1 MLGKITSIKDNNVYV
16 ALNVNVYDMDNI
28 IGKNVVFDNHII
40 GEVSNMS
47 NSVMEVSLIGEI
59 KDNKFIYGNLT
70 KPSFKSECRIIS
82 GSELDIIYNVDKTK
96 NVVKIGKSF
105 LYNSYDVYLNI
116 NSFFANHFAI
126 LGNTGSGKSYS
137 VSRLLQGIFYDA
149 KRLPYNTNIFLFDAY
164 GEYQRAFVNINQVN
178 PNLNYKVYTTDLKS
192 QDFELLRIPFWL
204 LGVDDICLL
213 LNVNDT
219 RQIPIIEKA
228 LKLVCY
234 FCKNDESVIKQK
246 NDIIARSLLDVI
258 FSGKNH
264 SETRN
269 KIVSILSKFSTNEI
283 NLEIKLVKG
292 GWARSLRQCIYVE
305 ESGNFADIELV
316 ISYLEGFCMDDF
328 ELSFPDG
335 SYAYTIKDFYTS
347 LEFALISEGIFNS
360 NKVFDYANILKIR
373 LNSLMNSDYVN
384 YFIYDR
390 FITKEQYINTI
401 LAKDNGKAQIIN
413 FNINYVDDRFA
424 KVIVKIH
431 SKLLFDYI
439 VKLPNRGSISFHIIL
454 EEAHRYVQND
464 TDVEI
469 LGYNIFERIT
479 KEGRKYGII
488 LGLISQRPS
497 EISETAISQCS
508 NFIMFKMFHPK
519 DLKFVSDI
527 IPNISETVLSRIKV
541 LHPGSCMM
549 FGTAFPMPILTIVD
563 KPNPEP
569 LSQSCNIDNTWYVE

>member
-1 MLGKITSIKDNNVYV
+1 MSEILILGS
-16 ALNVNVYDMDNI
+16 
-28 IGKNVVFDNHII
+28 
-40 GEVSNMS
+40 
-47 NSVMEVSLIGEI
+47 
-59 KDNKFIYGNLT
+59 
-70 KPSFKSECRIIS
+70 
-82 GSELDIIYNVDKTK
+82 
-96 NVVKIGKSF
+96 
-105 LYNSYDVYLNI
+105 LNI

-424 KVIVKIH
+424 KVIVKIY

-439 VKLPNRGSISFHIIL
+439 VKLPNRGSIPFHIIL

-508 NFIMFKMFHPK
+508 NFIMFKMFHPR

>member
-16 ALNVNVYDMDNI
+16 ALSVNVYDIDNI

-82 GSELDIIYNVDKTK
+82 GPELDIIYNVDKTK

-424 KVIVKIH
+424 KVIVKIY

-439 VKLPNRGSISFHIIL
+439 VKLPNRGSIPFHIIL

-464 TDVEI
+464 TDVEV
-469 LGYNIFERIT
+469 LGYNIFDRIA
-479 KEGRKYGII
+479 KEGRKYGIL
-488 LGLISQRPS
+488 LGVITQRPS
-497 EISETAISQCS
+497 ELSTTTLSQCS
-508 NFIMFKMFHPK
+508 NFITFKMFHP
-519 DLKFVSDI
+519 SDI
-527 IPNISETVLSRIKV
+527 NIISNISSNVSVETIEKIKN
-541 LHPGSCMM
+541 LLPGTAIV
-549 FGTAFPMPILTIVD
+549 FGTSFKVPLIVRLDLPNPMPKSTSVDIVS
-563 KPNPEP
+563 K
-569 LSQSCNIDNTWYVE
+569 WY